1 MIEFTLTDNRCK
13 LIIDLSVFND
23 RVISKVTYCLSAD
36 YLICQQNL
44 ENGYQSVILEKK
56 QGTLSDTE
64 FRFLKEKVN
73 QLLIDYK
80 NRDIVNSETKNIR
93 DILYV
98 KAFANND
105 DYEDFNLMD

>member
-1 MIEFTLTDNRCK
+1 MTEFTFTDNRCT
-13 LIIDLSVFND
+13 LTIDLSIFND
-23 RVISKVTYCLSAD
+23 RVISKIAYCLSVD
-36 YLICQQNL
+36 YLIYQQNM
-44 ENGYQSVILEKK
+44 ENGHQSIILEKK
-56 QGTLSDTE
+56 QETFSDTE
-64 FRFLKEKVN
+64 FQSLKEKIN

-80 NRDIVNSETKNIR
+80 NRDIVNNETKNIR